1 MPLCWNCQRPSRGLG
16 FNHALI
22 KQIGEPQRFC
32 SRICLETYKELRMD
46 WTPKEDERIIEAGQR
61 AGQYLEEINKFDL
74 RRLSRD
80 EWLGFLRTF
89 IARHAELE
97 SKYREIWEEMAEEAS
112 RLARMP

>member
-1 MPLCWNCQRPSRGLG
+1 MPLCWNCLKAHDRGGNSPLDTY
-16 FNHALI
+16 
-22 KQIGEPQRFC
+22 GELQ
-32 SRICLETYKELRMD
+32 ELFD

-97 SKYREIWEEMAEEAS
+97 SKYREIWEEMAQEAANVS
-112 RLARMP
+112 RTP